1 MPTDIIMNDAWPAG
15 ENISPALDRYR
26 YGTTEIY
33 SNSNDSGGAYF
44 SGFRI
49 EDNIYHF
56 IVTLYDERKKKYELC
71 VGCHLNAEIFKKN
84 IPGFKCLLATSQRYY
99 YSIPLCGNGVEENKN
114 FYLNIECDGNNVIK
128 LIEVDYG
135 RE

>member
-56 IVTLYDERKKKYELC
+56 IVTFTTNTIKD
-71 VGCHLNAEIFKKN
+71 
-84 IPGFKCLLATSQRYY
+84 
-99 YSIPLCGNGVEENKN
+99 IPLFFHIYVKYKN
-114 FYLNIECDGNNVIK
+114 N
-128 LIEVDYG
+128 
-135 RE
+135 